1 MSEAGA
7 LQLVLEVL
15 QSVLGAEPGPAMP
28 LIQAGLDSLGAL
40 HSCSSV
46 CLDRHQGPNPSKPYA
61 RNAGAVE
68 VRNELGK
75 ALGCELPGPL
85 VFDYP
90 NAAALAAFVAS
101 LSAAPGDRHAAP
113 AAADAPNLAGMSAAI
128 HAIVCGVAG
137 ADVAHDAPL
146 SQAGLDSLAFVEL
159 RNELSRCCSF
169 WWFSKPKPEPC
180 QLSSHL

>member
-7 LQLVLEVL
+7 QQLVLEVL

-40 HSCSSV
+40 HFCISV
-46 CLDRHQGPNPSKPYA
+46 CLASAIRGQCKEPRCF

-68 VRNELGK
+68 VRNELSK
-75 ALGCELPGPL
+75 ALGRELPGTL

-101 LSAAPGDRHAAP
+101 QSAAPRDRHTAP
-113 AAADAPNLAGMSAAI
+113 AAAGASNVADMSAAI
-128 HAIVCGVAG
+128 HAIVCGMAG
-137 ADVAHDAPL
+137 ADVAHNTPL
-146 SQAGLDSLAFVEL
+146 SRAGLDSLAFVEL
-159 RNELSRCCSF
+159 RNELSRCWGCSF
-169 WWFSKPKPEPC
+169 WWSCSPC
-180 QLSSHL
+180 A